1 MTLYDLLNEGSSM
14 LQQAGDTDA
23 ENDAKLLLLNA
34 FDLNLVH
41 FLMDRLRP
49 LSETDVAVQEQ
60 IQNYRAMVAKRAS
73 RVPLQQI
80 LGSQEF
86 MGLDF
91 FVNEHVLIP
100 RQDTETLVELVLEEQ
115 QGKQQ
120 EQQLEG
126 QQKKQQEQQPEEQQK
141 KQREQQSEEQQKKQ
155 RGQKPEKSRKLLDLC
170 TGSGCIAISLAV
182 KGGFESVT
190 ATDLSEEA
198 LKVAERNT
206 RTHQVPIR
214 FFQGDLFS
222 ALPQSEVKT
231 FDIITSNPPYIPTA
245 VIATL
250 EPEVREHEP
259 MMALDGTEDGLKFYR
274 QIAKEAGSW
283 LKPGGSIYLEIGY
296 DQGEAVSG
304 LLEDAGFT
312 NVRVVKDLPGK
323 DRVVCGCWEQ

>member
-60 IQNYRAMVAKRAS
+60 IQNYCAMVAKRAS

-141 KQREQQSEEQQKKQ
+141 KQRGQQPEEQP
-155 RGQKPEKSRKLLDLC
+155 GKPRKLLDLC

-198 LKVAERNT
+198 LKVAERNA
-206 RTHQVPIR
+206 RMHQVPIR

-323 DRVVCGCWEQ
+323 DRVVCGSWEQ

>member
-1 MTLYDLLNEGSSM
+1 MTLYDLLNEGSAA
-14 LQQAGDTDA
+14 LLQAGDTDG
-23 ENDAKLLLLNA
+23 ENDAKLLLFEA
-34 FDLNLVH
+34 FHLDLVH

-49 LSETDVAVQEQ
+49 HSEQDEQVQEK
-60 IQNYRAMVAKRAS
+60 IRTYRSMITKRAS
-73 RVPLQQI
+73 RIPLQQI

-100 RQDTETLVELVLEEQ
+100 RQDTETLVELVL
-115 QGKQQ
+115 Q
-120 EQQLEG
+120 EQQ
-126 QQKKQQEQQPEEQQK
+126 
-141 KQREQQSEEQQKKQ
+141 ST
-155 RGQKPEKSRKLLDLC
+155 EKKLLDLC

-182 KGGFESVT
+182 KGGYESVT

-198 LKVAERNT
+198 LKVAERNAKA
-206 RTHQVPIR
+206 HQKEIIFR
-214 FFQGDLFS
+214 QGDLFT
-222 ALPQSEVKT
+222 ALPQSEAGT

-274 QIAKEAGSW
+274 QIAKKAGTW
-283 LKPGGSIYLEIGY
+283 LKPGGVIYLEIGY

-304 LLEDAGFT
+304 LLREAGFDK
-312 NVRVVKDLPGK
+312 VRVVKDLPGK
-323 DRVVCGCWEQ
+323 DRVVCGIWPD

>member
-1 MTLYDLLNEGSSM
+1 MTLYDLLNEGSSA

-23 ENDAKLLLLNA
+23 ENDAKLLLLTA

-49 LSETDVAVQEQ
+49 LSETDAAVQKQ
-60 IQNYRAMVAKRAS
+60 IQNYRAMVTKRAS

-115 QGKQQ
+115 K
-120 EQQLEG
+120 
-126 QQKKQQEQQPEEQQK
+126 
-141 KQREQQSEEQQKKQ
+141 
-155 RGQKPEKSRKLLDLC
+155 EKNKKLLDLC

-182 KGGFESVT
+182 KGGYESVT

-198 LKVAERNT
+198 LQVAGKNARE
-206 RTHQVPIR
+206 HQKTIR

-222 ALPQSEVKT
+222 ALPQSEAKT

-274 QIAKEAGSW
+274 QIAKEAGVW
-283 LKPGGSIYLEIGY
+283 LKLGGSIYLEIGY

-304 LLEDAGFT
+304 LLADAGFT

-323 DRVVCGCWEQ
+323 ERVVCGCWER

>member
-1 MTLYDLLNEGSSM
+1 MTLYDLLNEGSSA
-14 LQQAGDTDA
+14 LQQACDTDA
-23 ENDAKLLLLNA
+23 ENDAKLLLLTA

-49 LSETDVAVQEQ
+49 LSETDAAVQKQ
-60 IQNYRAMVAKRAS
+60 IQNYRAMVTKRVS

-115 QGKQQ
+115 K
-120 EQQLEG
+120 
-126 QQKKQQEQQPEEQQK
+126 
-141 KQREQQSEEQQKKQ
+141 
-155 RGQKPEKSRKLLDLC
+155 EKNKKLLDLC

-182 KGGFESVT
+182 KGGYESVT

-198 LKVAERNT
+198 LQVAEKNARE
-206 RTHQVPIR
+206 HQKTIR
-214 FFQGDLFS
+214 FFQGDLFL
-222 ALPQSEVKT
+222 ALPQSEAKT

-274 QIAKEAGSW
+274 QIAKEAGAW

-304 LLEDAGFT
+304 LLADAGFT

-323 DRVVCGCWEQ
+323 DRVVCGSWER

>member
-1 MTLYDLLNEGSSM
+1 MTLYDLLNEGSAA
-14 LQQAGDTDA
+14 LLQAGDTDG
-23 ENDAKLLLLNA
+23 ENDAKLLLFEA
-34 FDLNLVH
+34 FHLDLVH

-49 LSETDVAVQEQ
+49 LSEQDEQVQEQ
-60 IQNYRAMVAKRAS
+60 IRTYRSMVTKRAS
-73 RVPLQQI
+73 RIPLQQI

-100 RQDTETLVELVLEEQ
+100 RQDTETLAELVL
-115 QGKQQ
+115 Q
-120 EQQLEG
+120 EQQ
-126 QQKKQQEQQPEEQQK
+126 
-141 KQREQQSEEQQKKQ
+141 ST
-155 RGQKPEKSRKLLDLC
+155 EKKLLDLC

-182 KGGFESVT
+182 KGGYESVT

-198 LKVAERNT
+198 LKVAERNAKA
-206 RTHQVPIR
+206 HQKEIIFR
-214 FFQGDLFS
+214 QGDLFT
-222 ALPQSEVKT
+222 ALPQSEAGT

-274 QIAKEAGSW
+274 QIAKKAGTW
-283 LKPGGSIYLEIGY
+283 LKPGGVIYLEIGY

-304 LLEDAGFT
+304 LLREAGFDK
-312 NVRVVKDLPGK
+312 VRVVKDLPGK
-323 DRVVCGCWEQ
+323 DRVVCGIWPN